1 MQPKSLFE
9 LFHGCDLLFKMF
21 MASGDRNIT
30 QFERHE
36 ITRTNHVQ
44 PGDDV
49 LETNP
54 HLQMWREMLQH
65 DAMKKNKKNQCQCS
79 KIWNCEPYLCK
90 IWFVWWHVFVM
101 WKPDAKIHP
110 KLGPTSWL
118 NAFATQTLQYHLTRT
133 ESSLSAAADSIAVE
147 QKTPV
152 TTFTLGLRAFVMN
165 GNRGMFAC
173 ILLSQEF
180 ADGF

>member
-1 MQPKSLFE
+1 
-9 LFHGCDLLFKMF
+9 
-21 MASGDRNIT
+21 
-30 QFERHE
+30 
-36 ITRTNHVQ
+36 
-44 PGDDV
+44 
-49 LETNP
+49 
-54 HLQMWREMLQH
+54 
-65 DAMKKNKKNQCQCS
+65 
-79 KIWNCEPYLCK
+79 
-90 IWFVWWHVFVM
+90 M

-118 NAFATQTLQYHLTRT
+118 NALATQTLQYHLTRT

-152 TTFTLGLRAFVMN
+152 TTFTLGLRAVVMN

-180 ADGF
+180 ADGY

>member
-1 MQPKSLFE
+1 
-9 LFHGCDLLFKMF
+9 
-21 MASGDRNIT
+21 
-30 QFERHE
+30 
-36 ITRTNHVQ
+36 
-44 PGDDV
+44 
-49 LETNP
+49 
-54 HLQMWREMLQH
+54 MLQN
-65 DAMKKNKKNQCQCS
+65 MELRT
-79 KIWNCEPYLCK
+79 I
-90 IWFVWWHVFVM
+90 FVQNLVCMVACLM
-101 WKPDAKIHP
+101 WKPDAKIHHP
-110 KLGPTSWL
+110 KLGPTSWP